1 MKRNSSIETLR
12 ILSIIAILALHYAL
26 QSGSESFGYVNLSLN
41 SVFIQSISMFGRLS
55 CTIFALI
62 TGYYMIESDTN
73 YTKIISKDFELLF
86 KLVIYSYFLII
97 INTIFHFA
105 SLSGGELVKAGVPFV
120 FENWY
125 IKYYLLFSLLVPYL
139 NIWLK
144 KLNELQ
150 YRKLVF
156 IVLLLW
162 SVIPTLT
169 INTISSGE
177 LDFFI
182 AVYIIGGYIR
192 LHVNLDSINNAK
204 AKGFM
209 LISIVA
215 LIGSVL
221 FFDYLGIILKSDTL
235 IAKATWFKNY
245 NSILAVC
252 CAISV
257 FVYFLKKNF
266 YVGAINTISKTALG
280 VYILSDS
287 IVVRNYIWNVVSPNE
302 NYVENPYLHAPI
314 KIFVVFVL
322 CMLIDLVYDVTLGK
336 IVQRISE
343 SLTNRI
349 MRFVRTRLMMNR
361 SEVDN

>member
-1 MKRNSSIETLR
+1 MKRNSSIEILR

-26 QSGSESFGYVNLSLN
+26 QSGSESFGYVDFSLN
-41 SVFIQSISMFGRLS
+41 SVFIQSISMFGRLA

-62 TGYYMIESDTN
+62 TGYYMIQSETN

-86 KLVIYSYFLII
+86 KLIIYSYFLII
-97 INTIFHFA
+97 VNAIFHFA
-105 SLSGGELVKAGVPFV
+105 SLSGGELIKAGVPFV

-139 NIWLK
+139 NIGLK

-150 YRKLVF
+150 YRKLVV
-156 IVLLLW
+156 IILLLW

-192 LHVNLDSINNAK
+192 LHVDLDRINSTK
-204 AKGFM
+204 LKVFM
-209 LISIVA
+209 LTSIVA

-221 FFDYLGIILKSDTL
+221 FFDCLGIILKSDAL

-257 FVYFLKKNF
+257 FIYFLRKRF
-266 YVGAINTISKTALG
+266 YVGAINNISKTALG
-280 VYILSDS
+280 IYILSDS

-302 NYVENPYLHAPI
+302 NYVDNPYLHAAI
-314 KIFVVFVL
+314 KILVVFVL
-322 CMLIDLVYDVTLGK
+322 CMLIDLAYDGTLGK
-336 IVQRISE
+336 VVKRISE

-349 MRFVRTRLMMNR
+349 VRSVRPKLMKNR
-361 SEVDN
+361 SEVDD